1 MLMELRSFSLQELAE
16 LTGAQLVGDP
26 NHCITGIDALETAT
40 GSDVSFLANLRYKS
54 MMERSAAGVICI
66 DETIPRSA
74 GKNYLISKDPSATFQ
89 VIAKALLST
98 ALNRTGFQNIHP
110 SAVIHPDAI
119 VSSDAHIGPCA
130 VVDQGA
136 CIGARTRLFPHVYVG
151 AYAQIGSDCLLHAH
165 ATVREGCI
173 LQDRVVLQPG
183 AVIGSCGFG
192 FSTNASGEHSK
203 QEQLGIVILEE
214 DVEVGANTT
223 IDRARF
229 KVTRIGK
236 GTKIDNLVQIG
247 HNVSLGRHNIIVS
260 QTGISGSTTTG
271 RNVVLGGQ
279 TGVVGHIHIG
289 DGVMVAARG
298 GISKS
303 ITTPGKYAGVPVMEL
318 GEHNRQQVLVRKIS
332 QFVKRIE
339 ALEQQIR
346 ILDAQ
351 VH

>member
-1 MLMELRSFSLQELAE
+1 MEYRSLQELAE
-16 LTGAQLVGDP
+16 LSGAQLVGNP
-26 NHCITGIDALETAT
+26 NHFITGVDALETAT
-40 GSDVSFLANLRYKS
+40 STDISFLANPRYKS
-54 MMERSAAGVICI
+54 MMERSQAGAICV
-66 DETIPRSA
+66 DQTIPLLP
-74 GKNYLISKDPSATFQ
+74 GKNYLISTDPSATFQ
-89 VIAKALLST
+89 IIAKALLST

-110 SAVIHPDAI
+110 TSVIHPDAV
-119 VSSDAHIGPCA
+119 VSPEAHIGPYV

-136 CIGARTRLFPHVYVG
+136 HIGARTRLFPHVYIG
-151 AYAQIGSDCLLHAH
+151 AHAQIGSDCLLHAH
-165 ATVREGCI
+165 TTVREGCV
-173 LQDRVVLQPG
+173 LKDRVVLQPG

-192 FSTNASGEHSK
+192 FSTNASGEHTK
-203 QEQLGIVILEE
+203 QEQLGIVILED

-247 HNVSLGRHNIIVS
+247 HNVALGMHNIIVS

-289 DGVMVAARG
+289 DGVMVGARG

-303 ITTPGKYAGVPVMEL
+303 ITTPGKYAGVPIMEL

-339 ALEQQIR
+339 ALEHQIKA
-346 ILDAQ
+346 LDAQ
-351 VH
+351 LH